1 MRDTLF
7 NNSKAIEPFRF
18 NDAVVQVFPD
28 MIQRSVPGY
37 GAMLELLTSLS
48 SQYLQENTTCYDLGC
63 SLGAVSVLL
72 SQRLAVKGISIHAVD
87 NSASMI
93 TQLNARLDQFEQLN
107 IPIITHEADILA
119 IDFAPCSLVIL
130 NLTLQF
136 IEQDQRDALI
146 QRIYDKMTHNG
157 AIIICDKVHFDDNRT
172 QKVQNQWHEQ
182 FKRLQGYNE
191 LEISQKRAAIMN
203 VLRTDTPEQQCTR
216 LEKAGFSHVNT
227 WFQAFSFMGFI
238 GVKA

>member
-48 SQYLQENTTCYDLGC
+48 SQYLQENTACYDLGC

-72 SQRLAVKGISIHAVD
+72 SQRLAVKDVSIHAVD

-136 IEQDQRDALI
+136 IEPDQRDALI

-157 AIIICDKVHFDDNRT
+157 AIIICDKVHFDDICT
-172 QKVQNQWHEQ
+172 QKVQTQWHEQ

-191 LEISQKRAAIMN
+191 LEIAQKRAAIMN
-203 VLRTDTPEQQCTR
+203 VLRTDTPEQQCAR